1 MEREAYMKEALALA
15 AKCLETGD
23 VPVLSLIHI

>member
-1 MEREAYMKEALALA
+1 MSLRPYRQIIRRKSRKIMV
-15 AKCLETGD
+15 GN